1 LPEKEID
8 AGKECCAIEIW
19 PVSNVLTTNLQPA
32 MKQNKKTCD
41 LQSCMFCRLCLK
53 DWLPAI
59 DANRKSFHFK
69 KGELLFREGD
79 SMTGMFFITAG
90 VVKVHKKW
98 NNDKELIVRLAKNG
112 DIVGHRG
119 LGTDTIY
126 PVSGTALEPTDV
138 CYVDL
143 DFFNST
149 LKVNHD
155 FLYQLMLFFAA
166 ELKESE
172 KRMRNL
178 AHMTVKGRVANA
190 LLFLQQKF
198 GTTAEGHIKI
208 ELSRQDLA
216 SYTGTT
222 YETLFRTMNELAE
235 ENAIRTDGKKIA
247 IVALDILKRYI
258 E

>member
-1 LPEKEID
+1 
-8 AGKECCAIEIW
+8 
-19 PVSNVLTTNLQPA
+19 
-32 MKQNKKTCD
+32 MKQNKKNCD
-41 LQSCMFCRLCLK
+41 LQSCMLCRQCLK
-53 DWLPAI
+53 DWLPAL

-69 KGELLFREGD
+69 KGELLFKEGD
-79 SMTGMFFITAG
+79 SMTGMFFIESG

-98 NNDKELIVRLAKNG
+98 NDDKELIVRLAKNG

-126 PVSGTALEPTDV
+126 PVSGTAIEPTDV

-143 DFFNST
+143 DFFNNT
-149 LKVNHD
+149 LKVNQD
-155 FLYQLMLFFAA
+155 FLYQLMLFFAS

-178 AHMTVKGRVANA
+178 AHMAVKGRVANA

-198 GTTAEGHIKI
+198 GLTAEGYINI

-222 YETLFRTMNELAE
+222 YETLFRTMNELVE
-235 ENAIRTDGKKIA
+235 ENALKTDGKKITLIA
-247 IVALDILKRYI
+247 SDILTRYI